1 MRATGRAR
9 VPCVAQICHR
19 RRKAADFREGH
30 LARGA
35 GAEDRGARLS
45 GTRIRPRGIPGQQH
59 ARLWAIAASRSLFLS
74 STPAASSNTESPIA
88 SGSPFISHVSYD
100 SARVPIPPSLS
111 LSLASSREHAKTRAD
126 EEMRTREVFRPGHG
140 HTLGTVNRI
149 EETSQKRA
157 ALRTSECHTFWSMAG
172 RSIFGV
178 GLDQHNN
185 QHIGPHLRVYR
196 DIQSSGGSF

>member
-1 MRATGRAR
+1 MLASGQS
-9 VPCVAQICHR
+9 PPP
-19 RRKAADFREGH
+19 AACFFLQH
-30 LARGA
+30 
-35 GAEDRGARLS
+35 
-45 GTRIRPRGIPGQQH
+45 RPRRQIRNLRSPLAALLSLMCRAIQPG
-59 ARLWAIAASRSLFLS
+59 F
-74 STPAASSNTESPIA
+74 PP
-88 SGSPFISHVSYD
+88 
-100 SARVPIPPSLS
+100 PPSLS